1 MPIIPAGQFT
11 VKIFK
16 MIKKEAL
23 VFLEIFYT
31 RRKKTKPSLI
41 QYCQLEKKKPPK
53 NKCVLFSAMFSEARQ
68 M

>member
-41 QYCQLEKKKPPK
+41 QYCQLEKKTTKK
-53 NKCVLFSAMFSEARQ
+53 QVCTILSYVF
-68 M
+68 